1 MLKENLIARVAE
13 LDKVIILHAAFE
25 KAVLGIEEC
34 VLKSRHYLEPVGSLV
49 LAEAGLGKTTVSRA
63 LLSRMPISTECHAHV
78 ERTIVPAF
86 YFEIP
91 SPATV
96 RSVAASMLE
105 ALGANASTSGK
116 SAHYLTERLC
126 MLLEKSKTILVF
138 ADEVHNLFGS
148 KSQSSITNSQVRN
161 WIKTLVNRT
170 GISFCLV
177 GHPSFEPVLAEDDQ
191 LARRFPMRFHLSP
204 LTPGD
209 QSHPGDLVLFMDE
222 AIRKAKQRL
231 ALASIPRFDSLYS
244 STQVYAATGGIPS
257 FVILLI
263 KQAILEALK
272 SGTEHV
278 TLENFSTAWDRGA
291 TAAVSLVTEN
301 PFRLSH
307 GALSTAIRRRT

>member
-1 MLKENLIARVAE
+1 MLNESLIARVAE

-63 LLSRMPISTECHAHV
+63 LLARMPISMERDAHV

-96 RSVAASMLE
+96 RSVAASMLS

-116 SAHYLTERLC
+116 SAQYLTERLC
-126 MLLEKSKTILVF
+126 TLLERSKTILVF
-138 ADEVHNLFGS
+138 ADEMHNLFGD
-148 KSQSSITNSQVRN
+148 KSQSSITNNQVRN

-177 GHPSFEPVLAEDDQ
+177 GNPVFEPILSEDGQ
-191 LARRFPMRFHLSP
+191 LARRFPMRFHLLP
-204 LTPGD
+204 LMPGD
-209 QSHPGDLVLFMDE
+209 QSNPGELVPFMDE

-231 ALASIPRFDSLYS
+231 VLASLPQFDSLYS
-244 STQVYAATGGIPS
+244 ATQIYAATGGIPS
-257 FVILLI
+257 FVVALI
-263 KQAILEALK
+263 KQAALEALT

-278 TLENFSTAWDRGA
+278 TLENFAAAWDCGT
-291 TAAVSLVTEN
+291 TAEASIVNEN

-307 GALSTAIRRRT
+307 GALATAIRRRA

>member
-1 MLKENLIARVAE
+1 MLSEEMMARVAE
-13 LDKVIILHAAFE
+13 LDKVIILHASFD
-25 KAVLGIEEC
+25 KAVKGIEEC
-34 VLKSRHYLEPVGSLV
+34 VLKSRHYIEPVGSLV

-63 LLSRMPISTECHAHV
+63 LLTRMPSTTECHAHV
-78 ERTIVPAF
+78 DRTIVPAF

-96 RSVAASMLE
+96 RSVAASMLN

-148 KSQSSITNSQVRN
+148 KNQSSITNSQVRN

-170 GISFCLV
+170 SISFCLV
-177 GHPSFEPVLAEDDQ
+177 GHPSFEPILAEDGQ
-191 LARRFPMRFHLSP
+191 LTRRFPMRFHLSP

-209 QSHPGDLVLFMDE
+209 QGHPGDLALFIDE
-222 AIRKAKQRL
+222 AIRKAKQRMV
-231 ALASIPRFDSLYS
+231 LASIPRFDSLYS
-244 STQVYAATGGIPS
+244 SMQVYAATGGIPS
-257 FVILLI
+257 FVIGLI
-263 KQAILEALK
+263 KQAVLEALS

-278 TLENFSTAWDRGA
+278 TLENFSTAWDKGT
-291 TAAVSLVTEN
+291 TAPASLVTEN

-307 GALSTAIRRRT
+307 GALSTAMRRRK